1 MPHVQPLFLLFDKQ
15 EVSHEFFVNE
25 FLSYFCLGKG
35 GKSTR
40 GEKEEVVAFGSSLR
54 KQTSKTKSR
63 A

>member
-15 EVSHEFFVNE
+15 EVSHEFLVNE
-25 FLSYFCLGKG
+25 FLSHFCL

-40 GEKEEVVAFGSSLR
+40 GKKEEVVACGSSLR